1 MHVPNIRVK
10 HLRGDK
16 LQRMTLGIDG
26 QEIAEGLTFQ
36 SRVRTLFL
44 EARKARTFVSTR
56 NARHMDE
63 LPHLPVKVSFM
74 TSHLDVSK

>member
-1 MHVPNIRVK
+1 
-10 HLRGDK
+10 
-16 LQRMTLGIDG
+16 MTLGIDG
-26 QEIAEGLTFQ
+26 QEIAEGLTLQ

-63 LPHLPVKVSFM
+63 LPVKVSFM
-74 TSHLDVSK
+74 TSHRDVSK